1 VKDEMDELR
10 HTLNY
15 LYCGCEI
22 DPENKDSVE
31 RSLDTLDW
39 IMNII
44 ESTNIHNAV
53 ECVDSISKIRN
64 MTCVEDTNDDEDSF

>member
-1 VKDEMDELR
+1 MDELR

-22 DPENKDSVE
+22 DPENKDSIE

-39 IMNII
+39 ILNII
-44 ESTNIHNAV
+44 ESTNIHNVA
-53 ECVDSISKIRN
+53 ECVDSITKIKN
-64 MTCVEDTNDDEDSF
+64 ITCVEDTDDDEDSF

>member
-1 VKDEMDELR
+1 MKDEMDELR

-44 ESTNIHNAV
+44 ESTNIHNVA
-53 ECVDSISKIRN
+53 ECVDSITKIKN
-64 MTCVEDTNDDEDSF
+64 MTCVEDTDDDEDSF

>member
-1 VKDEMDELR
+1 MDELR

-31 RSLDTLDW
+31 RNLDTLDW

-44 ESTNIHNAV
+44 ESTNIHNVA
-53 ECVDSISKIRN
+53 ECVDSITKIKN
-64 MTCVEDTNDDEDSF
+64 MTCVEDTDNDEDSF